1 MKEKT
6 TTTLRTTQAPTGIE
20 PKRKKTVDM
29 TSLKK
34 KRSKW
39 ARPTLTT
46 YLTRKSVHAGAG
58 VPTDGSAFFYS

>member
-1 MKEKT
+1 MKK

-29 TSLKK
+29 TSSKK

-46 YLTRKSVHAGAG
+46 HLTRKSVHAGGG
-58 VPTDGSAFFYS
+58 VPTDGTPYFYS